1 MSKNLTKKEF
11 VDFMFKVIMIIVI
24 FSVAVNVIGP
34 YIIQSNI
41 ERGCYFIGPN
51 YESARAGLDNCPWE
65 VFSIFFIASLF
76 FILLAGISVYLVLS
90 ILMFIDE
97 AIR

>member
-51 YESARAGLDNCPWE
+51 YESAIKCHSLS
-65 VFSIFFIASLF
+65 FSCWFIF
-76 FILLAGISVYLVLS
+76 
-90 ILMFIDE
+90 
-97 AIR
+97 